1 MSMAKIAIWVLAAGA
16 AGLAGCVERQLSITS
31 DPAGALVF
39 LADEEIGRT
48 PLTVDFTWYGDYEVI
63 LRQDGYKT
71 LKTHTRI
78 NPPVY
83 DIPPWD
89 LVSQAFVP
97 WTYRYHV
104 QRHYTMDPLAL
115 PDDEALIRRAE
126 ELQARMGSPAAA
138 R

>member
-1 MSMAKIAIWVLAAGA
+1 MSRAKIAIWVLAAGA

-71 LKTHTRI
+71 LKTHTQI
-78 NPPVY
+78 TPPVY

-115 PDDEALIRRAE
+115 PDNEDLIRRAE